1 MHGLASSFQE
11 DAPRPAPPAAPETW
25 KQRAQDEE
33 QEEEDKYE
41 LPPCEALPLSL
52 APAHLA
58 GTEEDSLYL
67 EQSRPARVPPEENI
81 YLECEPGPGHPS
93 AFGPAD
99 LNWDQGDDAYG
110 MGWPG
115 LSVLLS
121 ALTQDL
127 SSLVLVSPVLPRT
140 PVTPRPTASQ
150 GAAGIPSKA
159 ERRPSLPPEAPSQS
173 SSAAEYASFLGQPWY
188 SSISDR
194 QAVESALFRLQKDGT
209 YTVRPSSGPHSSQPL
224 TLAVFLQ
231 GRVYNVP
238 IRRLDGG
245 GHFVLG
251 RESRLHKEDLPP
263 TPLFSSV
270 VAMVQ
275 HYTQHPLPLVDSH
288 GGSRGVTRLLF
299 PTKPWGPGIHPSSAL
314 RVPLTCLWHTNL
326 SPSPLPASHEKLWQC
341 YWSGRRVLKAPPR
354 LTQILTLPPSSY
366 VSKVTPQSQPQD
378 RAFSPQTASA
388 KKDKG

>member
-1 MHGLASSFQE
+1 MCKHLFL
-11 DAPRPAPPAAPETW
+11 
-25 KQRAQDEE
+25 KAQDEE
-33 QEEEDKYE
+33 QEEEGKYE

-58 GTEEDSLYL
+58 GTEADSLYL
-67 EQSRPARVPPEENI
+67 
-81 YLECEPGPGHPS
+81 
-93 AFGPAD
+93 
-99 LNWDQGDDAYG
+99 
-110 MGWPG
+110 
-115 LSVLLS
+115 
-121 ALTQDL
+121 
-127 SSLVLVSPVLPRT
+127 
-140 PVTPRPTASQ
+140 
-150 GAAGIPSKA
+150 A

-173 SSAAEYASFLGQPWY
+173 SSAAEDASFLGQPWY

-209 YTVRPSSGPHSSQPL
+209 YKVRPSSGPHSSQPL

-231 GRVYNVP
+231 GGVYNVP

-251 RESRLHKEDLPP
+251 RESSLHKEDLPP

-299 PTKPWGPGIHPSSAL
+299 PTKPWGP
-314 RVPLTCLWHTNL
+314 
-326 SPSPLPASHEKLWQC
+326 
-341 YWSGRRVLKAPPR
+341 
-354 LTQILTLPPSSY
+354 
-366 VSKVTPQSQPQD
+366 D